1 VSDQQTSLV
10 ISGLGG
16 TDPSQPSLLAVL
28 RAATCDVHERLH
40 GHRGLA
46 AVQAGTIRRE
56 DYVPLLRRLYGF
68 HRPFEA
74 VAGIAAR
81 RTGWLEADLAVFGI
95 DREMC
100 SAFPSCQAFPEQ
112 ISPGY
117 LLGAQ
122 YVVEGSALGGQSL
135 ARRLDGLLGAGV
147 TAGRLFFTGHG
158 GATGSVWRNYLAQLS
173 ASPDEPSSR
182 ANVIHGATETFTIFE
197 QWLDGWD
204 SANEQTNH

>member
-1 VSDQQTSLV
+1 MSYSQAGPV
-10 ISGLGG
+10 ISGINGK
-16 TDPSQPSLLAVL
+16 DPSQPSLLALL
-28 RAATCDVHERLH
+28 RAATRDVHERLH

-46 AVQAGTIRRE
+46 AVQAGTIRGE

-81 RTGWLEADLAVFGI
+81 RTGWLEADLAVFGD

-100 SAFPSCQAFPEQ
+100 STFPCCPFFPEQ

-135 ARRLDGLLGAGV
+135 ARQLDGLLGAGV
-147 TAGRLFFTGHG
+147 TAGRLFFMGHG
-158 GATGSVWRNYLAQLS
+158 AATGRVWRNYLADLS

-182 ANVIHGATETFTIFE
+182 AAVIQGATETFAMFE
-197 QWLDGWD
+197 QWLEGWD
-204 SANEQTNH
+204 SANG